1 MNSLVDRLYL
11 IIFLLVFFIL
21 TLFSVDIQAGG
32 IPTLDPVEI
41 TAKSDNI
48 IGTATSSS
56 EGTIKKMQLD
66 TRPILRPGE
75 VLEFVPGLIVTQHSS
90 NGKANQF
97 FLRGFNLDHGTD
109 FLTTV
114 GGMQINQ
121 RSHAHGQGYTDLNF
135 LIPELLGSMRYKK
148 GPYSA
153 KEGDFSS
160 AGAAY
165 LDYVRVLPKAIAE
178 YTAGR
183 FNYHS
188 ILLAGSTEISNGNL
202 LFGLK

>member
-1 MNSLVDRLYL
+1 MNSLADRFYS
-11 IIFLLVFFIL
+11 IILFLVFFIL
-21 TLFSVDIQAGG
+21 TLFSVHIQAGG

-41 TAKSDNI
+41 TAKSDNL

-56 EGTIKKMQLD
+56 QGTITKMQLD

-114 GGMQINQ
+114 GGLQINQ

-135 LIPELLGSMRYKK
+135 LIPELLGSMRYKRGLILQK
-148 GPYSA
+148 
-153 KEGDFSS
+153 KETS
-160 AGAAY
+160 
-165 LDYVRVLPKAIAE
+165 PQ
-178 YTAGR
+178 
-183 FNYHS
+183 
-188 ILLAGSTEISNGNL
+188 
-202 LFGLK
+202 